1 MDINT
6 QNGFRALADPTRRDI
21 LQRLAG
27 GEPTIAQL
35 TEHFDMTRA
44 AVKKHLTV
52 LSNGGLITTRVSG
65 RERFNAL
72 NPNGFA
78 PMRHW
83 IKFFDQFWGNQLT
96 NLKYIIEN
104 NDQRDHSN
112 HQTYYSKIN
121 ISECRPPNCLGISH
135 RS

>member
-21 LQRLAG
+21 LQRLAC
-27 GEPTIAQL
+27 GEHTIAQL

-52 LSNGGLITTRVSG
+52 LSNCGLITTRVSG

-72 NPNGFA
+72 NPNDFA
-78 PMRHW
+78 PMRDW

-104 NDQRDHSN
+104 NDQKGPL
-112 HQTYYSKIN
+112 Q
-121 ISECRPPNCLGISH
+121 
-135 RS
+135 